1 MKLMTF
7 NVQHCKNYLTGEI
20 DYERF
25 GQVLRDCGA
34 DIPAI
39 VASDHRPHVAVIE
52 QEEGVDLC

>member
-39 VASDHRPHVAVIE
+39 VASDHRPHTATLSI
-52 QEEGVDLC
+52 